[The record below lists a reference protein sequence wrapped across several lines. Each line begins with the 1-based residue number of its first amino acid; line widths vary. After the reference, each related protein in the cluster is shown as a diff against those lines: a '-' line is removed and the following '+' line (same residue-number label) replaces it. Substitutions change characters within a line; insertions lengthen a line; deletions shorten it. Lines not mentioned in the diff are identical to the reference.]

1 MFGYEDSK
9 PVEVTACCTGNQF
22 MSKQER
28 YDRCIVYQ
36 GKECQVINCAKST
49 IKLIQQLELW
59 RPRRE
64 RISSTSPLL
73 QSIIPINQSNP
84 SKIGHDKFAST
95 SRESRCTRLLPMYQR
110 DGYLLSTG
118 DMNINRPCRMIPIQT
133 DFKGITFP
141 ANNT

>member
-1 MFGYEDSK
+1 
-9 PVEVTACCTGNQF
+9 

-49 IKLIQQLELW
+49 KKLIQH
-59 RPRRE
+59 
-64 RISSTSPLL
+64 
-73 QSIIPINQSNP
+73 
-84 SKIGHDKFAST
+84 KIGHDKFAST